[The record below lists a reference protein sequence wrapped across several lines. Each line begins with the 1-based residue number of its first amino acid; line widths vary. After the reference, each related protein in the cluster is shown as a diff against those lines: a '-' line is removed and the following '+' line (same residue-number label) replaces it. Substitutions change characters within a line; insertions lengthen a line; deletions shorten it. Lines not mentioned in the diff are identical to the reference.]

1 MDQAGI
7 FSGMISQPGP
17 DEVVN
22 ELGDKV
28 VGAVLHAVEV
38 AKEQFLKYRREHPDW
53 AADNAPRTLASLIH
67 DWMWTALKQQ
77 LDELPHVNLIDR
89 HPTREI
95 AVQVQSEERLSYLLR
110 VKLHHPD
117 GRTSS
122 YQTQSVIDF
131 ELQGVRPTFP
141 GFGETRLQAGYE
153 WDKET
158 RTMGDPVIS
167 LRDGRDKIIWVH
179 SLAEQE
185 DDADGGTVTRP
196 PKPGPTLPTL
206 DVSAVESDDST
217 GTEET

>member
-1 MDQAGI
+1 M
-7 FSGMISQPGP
+7 MSQPGP

-28 VGAVLHAVEV
+28 VGAILHAVEA
-38 AKEQFLKYRREHPDW
+38 AKEQFQKYRRQHPDW
-53 AADNAPRTLASLIH
+53 AADNAARTLASLIH
-67 DWMWTALKQQ
+67 DWIWADLKQQ
-77 LDELPHVNLIDR
+77 LDGVTHVNLIDR

-110 VKLHHPD
+110 VKLHHLD

-131 ELQGVRPTFP
+131 ELQGVTPSFP

-153 WDKET
+153 WDKEA

-167 LRDGRDKIIWVH
+167 LRDGRDQIIWVH
-179 SLAEQE
+179 SLAAQE
-185 DDADGGTVTRP
+185 GEADGGTVTRP
-196 PKPGPTLPTL
+196 PKPRPTLPTL
-206 DVSAVESDDST
+206 GVSATESEDST
-217 GTEET
+217 GIEET